1 MNISIHTPG
10 CHLSAPLLPPLTSF
24 SLCRLHLAGIFR
36 FSHRMLLLLRNQTE
50 FLAVN
55 QAERQ
60 NRNGVGR
67 QKRKGEREVAVQVV
81 VDVMMEGGAGCKQ
94 MEKCV

>member
-1 MNISIHTPG
+1 
-10 CHLSAPLLPPLTSF
+10 
-24 SLCRLHLAGIFR
+24 
-36 FSHRMLLLLRNQTE
+36 MLLLLRNQTE

-60 NRNGVGR
+60 KGR
-67 QKRKGEREVAVQVV
+67 EWGRGREMEVAVQVV